1 MKTTLLFAFL
11 ITVIQLVLG
20 IVLGSIWGY
29 YRKSDLFFIQITNLL
44 SIVPSL
50 IMLLFVIFLLKPGY

>member
-29 YRKSDLFFIQITNLL
+29 YRKSDLLFIQITNLL